1 MNSVPGKE
9 QAVIIPHKA
18 QHKSGVWKLVL
29 HNDTP
34 EIPEIL
40 TDRREPAE
48 SARLLQIED
57 R

>member
-9 QAVIIPHKA
+9 QAVTIPHKA

-57 R
+57 W